1 MTGKRKF
8 YDKDV
13 IYGVVFIV
21 LVYLA
26 AMLYIVSK
34 VN

>member
-8 YDKDV
+8 YDKQV
-13 IYGVVFIV
+13 VYGIVFIV

-26 AMLYIVSK
+26 AVLFIVSRGS
-34 VN
+34 